1 MLKLESSDTRE
12 RNKMIKDLETM
23 EKIVA
28 KNSNL
33 SWDGWNVVELT
44 PSNSAM
50 FKTDGAFVNN
60 KWNIKKVYT
69 YAEEG
74 WAIPTKYVR

>member
-1 MLKLESSDTRE
+1 LAFSDTRE
-12 RNKMIKDLETM
+12 KKNIMIKDLETM

-28 KNSNL
+28 NNSNL
-33 SWDGWNVVELT
+33 SWDGWNVVELI

-60 KWNIKKVYT
+60 KWNTKKVYS

-74 WAIPTKYVR
+74 WAIPKKYVR